1 MALLTS
7 AIDRGA
13 SIRVMYD
20 PAQMAVADVQK
31 LRSFGIDIRVAPSHD
46 PRRVFTVCH
55 QKFVVVDRKLL
66 VLESANWANTSIP
79 LRNAGE
85 QRKKGNREWLVRIDD
100 ENVADWYATLFD
112 ADWNIPS
119 LGESFG
125 AAAAEAPL
133 AAVAVRAPRFAAPR
147 DFPVTNFSGRKM
159 TVSPLTS
166 PDNYFDSVLP
176 LIRSARKRIWVQ
188 QQYIEG
194 AGGPSVPRL
203 LDAVAQKQRS
213 GIDVRII
220 ISSRFDENWTASK
233 ETLQDAKL
241 LNRLRA
247 INLDNFTHCHNKG
260 VIVDDA
266 VVVSSTNW
274 SENSIQRAREAGILI
289 QSADVAGFL
298 GQVFEDDWKTGWS
311 VSTADSQTSSFAAV
325 ADEGGEDLTID
336 PADRV

>member
-1 MALLTS
+1 
-7 AIDRGA
+7 
-13 SIRVMYD
+13 MYD
-20 PAQMAVADVQK
+20 PVQMPAADVQK
-31 LRSFGIDIRVAPSHD
+31 LRSFGIEIRVAPSHD

-55 QKFVVVDRKLL
+55 QKFVVIDRKLL
-66 VLESANWANTSIP
+66 VLESANWAKTSIP
-79 LRNAGE
+79 QRLAGE
-85 QRKKGNREWLVRIDD
+85 PRKKGNREWLIRIDD

-125 AAAAEAPL
+125 AAVAEAPL
-133 AAVAVRAPRFAAPR
+133 AAVEVRAPRFAAPR
-147 DFPVTNFSGRKM
+147 DFPVMTFSGKKM

-166 PDNYFDSVLP
+166 PDNYFDTVLP
-176 LIRSARKRIWVQ
+176 LVRSARKRIWLE

-194 AGGPSVPRL
+194 GGGPAVPRL
-203 LDAVAQKQRS
+203 LDAISQKQRS
-213 GIDVRII
+213 GVDVRMVV
-220 ISSRFDENWTASK
+220 SSRFNDSWVATK

-266 VVVSSTNW
+266 VIVSSTNW
-274 SENSIQRAREAGILI
+274 SENSIRRAREAGILI
-289 QSADVAGFL
+289 SSADVAGFF

-311 VSTADSQTSSFAAV
+311 VSTADSQASSFEAV
-325 ADEGGEDLTID
+325 AAGAGDELTID